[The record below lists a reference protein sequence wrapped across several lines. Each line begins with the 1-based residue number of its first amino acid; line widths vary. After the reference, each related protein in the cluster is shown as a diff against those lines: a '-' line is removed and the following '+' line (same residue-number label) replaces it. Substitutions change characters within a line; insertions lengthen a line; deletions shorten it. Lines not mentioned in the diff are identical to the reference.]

1 MDNKTE
7 NYSVSNRQSRCLVCF
22 KVFKVARLQGY
33 KITRSEGYKIKRL
46 QGQKVTSLQGY
57 NVTRLQLTR
66 LQGQK
71 DRRLHKSKSQ
81 FNQSQRAKVCLAT

>member
-46 QGQKVTSLQGY
+46 QGQKVTRLQCY
-57 NVTRLQLTR
+57 KATTYKVTR
-66 LQGQK
+66 
-71 DRRLHKSKSQ
+71 SK
-81 FNQSQRAKVCLAT
+81 R

>member
-46 QGQKVTSLQGY
+46 QGQKVTSLQ
-57 NVTRLQLTR
+57 LTR

-71 DRRLHKSKSQ
+71 DMRLHKSKSQ